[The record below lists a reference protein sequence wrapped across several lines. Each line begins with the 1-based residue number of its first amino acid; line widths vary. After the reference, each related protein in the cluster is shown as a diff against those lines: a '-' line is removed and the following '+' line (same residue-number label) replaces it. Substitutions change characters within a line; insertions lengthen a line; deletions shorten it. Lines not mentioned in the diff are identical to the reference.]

1 MGEWRT
7 GPAVSP
13 QKGEVCC
20 VDADNTN
27 LLVSYLVSHRP
38 PIAEVIDVHYNL
50 TFSLVVLAAWVLGLM
65 ALTALLFQRQD
76 ITS

>member
-1 MGEWRT
+1 
-7 GPAVSP
+7 
-13 QKGEVCC
+13 
-20 VDADNTN
+20 
-27 LLVSYLVSHRP
+27 
-38 PIAEVIDVHYNL
+38 VIDVHYNL